1 MNRVVLSV
9 RCTAVILAILL
20 PSITDAQP
28 ARHEEPRSAM
38 RIGLHS
44 GVQTSLFRYSVF
56 PYAGEFQSAVE
67 QNIVTGI
74 TFSLPFN
81 DALHLQVDIGWCS
94 QPWSASHD
102 GDPRIDIERESRSL
116 VEIPAL
122 LQYRPRSLPVPLY
135 LAVGP
140 VVSLLTDG
148 EKSYTVRYTGFTEQ
162 GGWKSSARPIDEETL
177 HFGIAGEAGL
187 DLPLGAPFSV
197 QMAVRLTQPLGKTV
211 DEQTLS
217 LRELSIWRARLGLLI
232 AL

>member
-1 MNRVVLSV
+1 VNRVVL
-9 RCTAVILAILL
+9 RALRTAVLLAILL
-20 PSITDAQP
+20 PAITDAQP
-28 ARHEEPRSAM
+28 EQRDGPRSAM

-44 GVQTSLFRYSVF
+44 GVQTSLLRYSVF
-56 PYAGEFQSAVE
+56 PYAGEFQSTVE

-81 DALHLQVDIGWCS
+81 DAINLQVDIGWWS

-122 LQYRPRSLPVPLY
+122 VQYRPRSLPVPLY

-162 GGWKSSARPIDEETL
+162 DGWTSSTRPVDEETL

-187 DLPLGAPFSV
+187 DLPLGALFSV
-197 QMAVRLTQPLGKTV
+197 QMAVRRTQPLGKTV
-211 DEQTLS
+211 DERTLS